1 MQAVLLRARITEAA
15 GRIARAGT
23 QFWVVKP
30 AFGLVRTQNL
40 DTLVGGQYLEVQ
52 PAAKDRGPQRDFIAL
67 ADAPQ
72 VAGPE
77 VGLPLTLSAPRRGS
91 IKPGVPVTYREVAV
105 GKVTGFEL
113 GQSAD
118 RVLIHILIEP
128 RYAALVRSG
137 SRFWNSSGFGF
148 DWGLFKGATVR
159 TESVETLI
167 DGGIAFATPDGEQM
181 GNPARPQQTF
191 ALFDKAEDEW
201 LQWAPKIQIAK

>member
-1 MQAVLLRARITEAA
+1 
-15 GRIARAGT
+15 
-23 QFWVVKP
+23 
-30 AFGLVRTQNL
+30 
-40 DTLVGGQYLEVQ
+40 QYLEVQ

-113 GQSAD
+113 GQNAD

-128 RYAALVRSG
+128 RYA
-137 SRFWNSSGFGF
+137 
-148 DWGLFKGATVR
+148 
-159 TESVETLI
+159 
-167 DGGIAFATPDGEQM
+167 
-181 GNPARPQQTF
+181 
-191 ALFDKAEDEW
+191 
-201 LQWAPKIQIAK
+201 

>member
-1 MQAVLLRARITEAA
+1 M
-15 GRIARAGT
+15 
-23 QFWVVKP
+23 
-30 AFGLVRTQNL
+30 
-40 DTLVGGQYLEVQ
+40 Q
-52 PAAKDRGPQRDFIAL
+52 PASKDKGPQRDFIAL
-67 ADAPQ
+67 AEAPE
-72 VAGPE
+72 VKGEE

-113 GQSAD
+113 GQTAD

-128 RYAALVRSG
+128 RYAALVRGG

-159 TESVETLI
+159 TESLETLI

-191 ALFDKAEDEW
+191 ALFDKPEDTW
-201 LQWAPKIQIAK
+201 LQWAPKIQLAK

>member
-1 MQAVLLRARITEAA
+1 PVLLKARINEAA
-15 GRIARAGT
+15 DRIARAGT

-30 AFGLVRTQNL
+30 SFGLVRTENL

-52 PAAKDRGPQRDFIAL
+52 PAVKDRGPQRDFIAL
-67 ADAPQ
+67 AEAPE

-77 VGLPLTLSAPRRGS
+77 VGLPVTLSAPRLGS
-91 IKPGVPVTYREVAV
+91 IKPGVPVTFREVAV
-105 GKVTGFEL
+105 GKVTDVEL

-128 RYAALVRSG
+128 RYASLVRSG

-159 TESVETLI
+159 TESLETLI
-167 DGGIAFATPDGEQM
+167 DGGIAFATPEGERM
-181 GNPARPQQTF
+181 GTPARPRQTF
-191 ALFDKAEDEW
+191 PLFEKADDEW